1 MNDRDAALR
10 RILACLGDSSR
21 FRLVRT
27 LVAGERCVTDLALDV
42 GLSQSCTT
50 RHLQALQREGL
61 VCGERSGKRVLYRL
75 CSNAADFGELLGW
88 VAGTT
93 DVSLLAPAELR
104 ATDGR
109 SDAGETPA
117 RPVKPTGD
125 PDHAVAESYET
136 TTETEPTVLAYPRND
151 LEDYLL

>member
-10 RILACLGDSSR
+10 RMLACLGDSSR

-61 VCGERSGKRVLYRL
+61 VWGERSGKRVLYRL
-75 CSNAADFGELLGW
+75 RSDAADFRELLGW
-88 VAGTT
+88 VSSGTV
-93 DVSLLAPAELR
+93 DASSLGPVETRAPDQRPAPGDEPESSSMLIR
-104 ATDGR
+104 D
-109 SDAGETPA
+109 SDPEM
-117 RPVKPTGD
+117 
-125 PDHAVAESYET
+125 AESHET
-136 TTETEPTVLAYPRND
+136 SETKPSGFAYPRQD